1 MKSPNTPIIP
11 NTPFVSITNNNPPME
26 GPTPEELEAKANEM
40 LAAAKEAKRKSELE
54 KATRLEQNRA
64 NDLATLD
71 NLRKEVLKLE
81 FIEKGT
87 TDPEKRG
94 EIFTKIMKYKADIL
108 EIEEQYGLNYR
119 PVEGT
124 QAAERPQSSAVFV
137 TALKIASL
145 LIVCWVIVLFSGDW
159 IVAKYPNAAIYNEV
173 SFQKVLF
180 GFSVFIGG
188 FVSVII
194 ALNVFFP
201 GFGRYFNPFNHNSLD
216 FFDDFQTLSPWQRN
230 LISIALF
237 FCLLFAFVLIAGGKL
252 D

>member
-1 MKSPNTPIIP
+1 MKTPNTPIVP
-11 NTPFVSITNNNPPME
+11 GAPPFTVSFNNQQHA
-26 GPTPEELEAKANEM
+26 GPTPEELEAQ
-40 LAAAKEAKRKSELE
+40 AAALVAQAREAKHQAE
-54 KATRLEQNRA
+54 KERIARIEQDKA
-64 NDLATLD
+64 NDLETLA
-71 NLRKEVLKLE
+71 NLRKEVTKLE
-81 FIEKGT
+81 YIEKGT
-87 TDPEKRG
+87 TDPDKR
-94 EIFTKIMKYKADIL
+94 EALYIKIMKYKADIE
-108 EIEEQYGLNYR
+108 EIETEYGLNKQAEETR
-119 PVEGT
+119 E
-124 QAAERPQSSAVFV
+124 AAERPQSSAVLV

-216 FFDDFQTLSPWQRN
+216 FFEDFQTLSPWQRN
-230 LISIALF
+230 LVSIALF

>member
-1 MKSPNTPIIP
+1 
-11 NTPFVSITNNNPPME
+11 ME
-26 GPTPEELEAKANEM
+26 GPTPEELEAQANQM
-40 LAAAKEAKRKSELE
+40 LAVAKEAKRKAEAD
-54 KATRLEQNRA
+54 KAARLEQNRA

-71 NLRKEVLKLE
+71 NLRKEVAKLE
-81 FIEKGT
+81 FVEKGT
-87 TDPEKRG
+87 TDPEKRYDL
-94 EIFTKIMKYKADIL
+94 FTKIAKYKADIE
-108 EIEEQYGLNYR
+108 EIETEYGLNKK
-119 PVEGT
+119 VEV
-124 QAAERPQSSAVFV
+124 QPEPIEKPSSSAVLV
-137 TALKIASL
+137 TTLKIASL
-145 LIVCWVIVLFSGDW
+145 LIVCWLIVLFSGDW

-201 GFGRYFNPFNHNSLD
+201 GFGKYFNPFNHNSLD
-216 FFDDFQTLSPWQRN
+216 FFDDFQTLTAWQRN

>member
-1 MKSPNTPIIP
+1 MKVQNTPATNSLP
-11 NTPFVSITNNNPPME
+11 PFKAVSVN
-26 GPTPEELEAKANEM
+26 
-40 LAAAKEAKRKSELE
+40 KSDDDFQSFDELE
-54 KATRLEQNRA
+54 KQAADLLEKAKAAKLKADQEKSERLQRA
-64 NDLATLD
+64 KDNDMATLD
-71 NLRKEVLKLE
+71 ALKKEVAKLKFVE
-81 FIEKGT
+81 RGT

-94 EIFTKIMKYKADIL
+94 DLFSKITKYEADIN
-108 EIEEQYGLNYR
+108 EIETQYGLNA
-119 PVEGT
+119 PIVMPE
-124 QAAERPQSSAVFV
+124 QASPASSAVLL
-137 TALKIASL
+137 TSLKIASL

-159 IVAKYPNAAIYNEV
+159 IIAKYPNAAIYNEV

-201 GFGRYFNPFNHNSLD
+201 GFGKYFNPFNHNSLD

-230 LISIALF
+230 IISIALF